1 MTPRTKNH
9 HCTLAAEPITLRW
22 VTWPA
27 SGIGDERS
35 RPSTDVSCSSEDNCP
50 HQEAR
55 QCPRRV
61 LDLHLNQDLTH
72 PRTEHPNS
80 SANRPN
86 GRPR

>member
-50 HQEAR
+50 HQGAR

-61 LDLHLNQDLTH
+61 LDLHLNRAFTH
-72 PRTEHPNS
+72 PRAEQSNGS
-80 SANRPN
+80 SN
-86 GRPR
+86 